1 MAEKQKFITFL
12 LIGLGFTIQGASRFS
27 QLIVYSNMSGLDL
40 IYSSFTLIFGVS
52 VLFISRNSFKKMRK
66 IQ

>member
-12 LIGLGFTIQGASRFS
+12 LIGLGFTIQGTSRFS
-27 QLIVYSNMSGLDL
+27 QLIVYSDMSGLDL

-52 VLFISRNSFKKMRK
+52 VLSISRNSLKKMRK